1 MKRLVDQDDPG
12 DDVLRLLIRAGAN
25 HQPSPT
31 SKMRVMAALGLGSAV
46 GLSASKVLAWLG
58 TSSGKV
64 ALSATVIG
72 VAAAGTFALTSR
84 TVAEVTSQPLAATP
98 VGRMP
103 GGSQPS
109 APTPVEWRAV
119 RGDSQRA
126 ATAPAAVEPR
136 LGQPALASDL
146 DATAAL
152 VPLPER
158 RTPPRALTS
167 PRGRSP
173 SAAPRSD
180 GDTPEIQAGL
190 AVETAW
196 VDQLRLAAEGQDR
209 QAFERL
215 LGQYS
220 QRFPQGQLHPEVN
233 RLRASLR

>member
-31 SKMRVMAALGLGSAV
+31 SKMRMMAALGLGSAV

-72 VAAAGTFALTSR
+72 VAAAGTFALTSQP
-84 TVAEVTSQPLAATP
+84 VAEVTSQPLAATS

-103 GGSQPS
+103 GGSQPI
-109 APTPVEWRAV
+109 APTPVERLAV
-119 RGDSQRA
+119 RADAQQA
-126 ATAPAAVEPR
+126 ATAPAEPR
-136 LGQPALASDL
+136 LEQPALAPDRN
-146 DATAAL
+146 APAAL
-152 VPLPER
+152 VPPRER
-158 RTPPRALTS
+158 RTAPRALTS
-167 PRGRSP
+167 PPGRFP

-180 GDTPEIQAGL
+180 VDTPERQASL

-215 LGQYS
+215 LGQYA